1 MEILKIKLNY
11 QKMFKRELF
20 NKAKIFKK
28 ENSNLTKLYKNL
40 YMKKSKTNLKI
51 RVINTNTLSNLSNKY
66 LKTSSNLSRKYL
78 ITSSNSKIT
87 ADNSSIFKSRTQ
99 LNQISKKSLF
109 DNVSNKIGHS
119 SAKFLKHFGLRSNNK
134 SDRKF
139 IIRRPSKNLSTKGYY
154 LTGELPFRNKY
165 ILEMDKSHLNISNKR
180 KDMIQCNKR
189 SNTSYNSFCN
199 VSKIKQQEKKIEKLA
214 KKLKIILNSE
224 NKKRHETKCD
234 CGNLITFN
242 NGFFN
247 GINIVMDHSPMEG
260 KNENKKTDVYSDGYN
275 FIPTNLPMFLRE
287 KFNIKG
293 TTIISP
299 FCMEARDDFL
309 FKRIFYDDKKKDL
322 FKNNEIIDN
331 KLNIIYAEN
340 QTQYYQNLTKFNNML
355 KQNGKK
361 ILHEVGPTVT
371 DIKLSKIKNK
381 MSFMKKIVDYAYP
394 NMVLTR
400 VRESEKVL
408 RKKILSEERLPPF
421 KKADELTKKNN
432 IHLGNLLRKSIK
444 IKIINK

>member
-1 MEILKIKLNY
+1 
-11 QKMFKRELF
+11 MFKRELF

-40 YMKKSKTNLKI
+40 YMKKSRTNLKI
-51 RVINTNTLSNLSNKY
+51 HVVNTNTSTNLSNKY
-66 LKTSSNLSRKYL
+66 LKTSSNLSHKYL

-87 ADNSSIFKSRTQ
+87 SDNSSIFKSKTQ
-99 LNQISKKSLF
+99 LNRISKKSLF
-109 DNVSNKIGHS
+109 DKVQNKNGHS
-119 SAKFLKHFGLRSNNK
+119 SAKFLKHFELRSNK
-134 SDRKF
+134 DSHKKF
-139 IIRRPSKNLSTKGYY
+139 IIKRPSNDLSTKGYY

-165 ILEMDKSHLNISNKR
+165 ILEMDKSLSHISN
-180 KDMIQCNKR
+180 NKNDIIR
-189 SNTSYNSFCN
+189 YNKGNNTSYNSFYN
-199 VSKIKQQEKKIEKLA
+199 ISNMKEQDKKIEKLA
-214 KKLKIILNSE
+214 KKLKIAVNSE
-224 NKKRHETKCD
+224 DKKRHETKCD
-234 CGNLITFN
+234 CGNLVTFN

-247 GINIVMDHSPMEG
+247 GTNIVMDHTPTSG
-260 KNENKKTDVYSDGYN
+260 NSENKKNDVYSDGYN

-309 FKRIFYDDKKKDL
+309 FKRIFYDDKKKDKL
-322 FKNNEIIDN
+322 KNKEIIDN

-340 QTQYYQNLTKFNNML
+340 QTQYYKNLVKFNSML

-361 ILHEVGPTVT
+361 ILHEVGPTIT
-371 DIKLSKIKNK
+371 DIKLGKIKNK
-381 MSFMKKIVDYAYP
+381 MNFMKKIVDYAYP
-394 NMVLTR
+394 NMVLAR
-400 VRESEKVL
+400 VRESEKVI

-421 KKADELTKKNN
+421 KKVDEITKKNN
-432 IHLGNLLRKSIK
+432 INLGNMLRKSIK

>member
-1 MEILKIKLNY
+1 
-11 QKMFKRELF
+11 MFKKELF

-51 RVINTNTLSNLSNKY
+51 SVVNNNTSSNLSNKY
-66 LKTSSNLSRKYL
+66 LKTSTNLSYKHL
-78 ITSSNSKIT
+78 KTSSNSKIIT
-87 ADNSSIFKSRTQ
+87 PDNSSIFKSRTQ

-109 DNVSNKIGHS
+109 ENISNKNGHY
-119 SAKFLKHFGLRSNNK
+119 SAKFLKHFDLRSNKK
-134 SDRKF
+134 SDKKF
-139 IIRRPSKNLSTKGYY
+139 FIRRPSNDLSPKGYY

-165 ILEMDKSHLNISNKR
+165 ILEMDKSYLNISNNKNDII
-180 KDMIQCNKR
+180 KCNKG
-189 SNTSYNSFCN
+189 SNTSYNSYFSI
-199 VSKIKQQEKKIEKLA
+199 SKMKEQDKKIEKLA
-214 KKLKIILNSE
+214 KKLKIALNSE
-224 NKKRHETKCD
+224 DKKRHETKCD
-234 CGNLITFN
+234 CGNLVTFN

-247 GINIVMDHSPMEG
+247 GINIVMNQSPMEG
-260 KNENKKTDVYSDGYN
+260 QFENKNSDVYSNGYN

-293 TTIISP
+293 TTVISP

-309 FKRIFYDDKKKDL
+309 FKRIFYDDKKKDQL
-322 FKNNEIIDN
+322 KNKEIIDN

-340 QTQYYQNLTKFNNML
+340 QSQYYKNLVKFNNML

-371 DIKLSKIKNK
+371 DIKLNKIKNK

-394 NMVLTR
+394 NMVLAR
-400 VRESEKVL
+400 VRESEKVI
-408 RKKILSEERLPPF
+408 RKKILSEEKLPPF

-432 IHLGNLLRKSIK
+432 IDLGNLLRKSIK
-444 IKIINK
+444 VKIINK

>member
-1 MEILKIKLNY
+1 
-11 QKMFKRELF
+11 MFKRELF
-20 NKAKIFKK
+20 NKAKIFQK
-28 ENSNLTKLYKNL
+28 ENSNLNKLYKNL

-51 RVINTNTLSNLSNKY
+51 RVINSNTNASSKLSSIY
-66 LKTSSNLSRKYL
+66 LKTSSNLSHKYL

-87 ADNSSIFKSRTQ
+87 SNNSSIFKSKTQ
-99 LNQISKKSLF
+99 FNKIYKKALF
-109 DNVSNKIGHS
+109 DNVSNKNGHY
-119 SAKFLKHFGLRSNNK
+119 SAKYLKHFGLRSNKN
-134 SDRKF
+134 SDKKF
-139 IIRRPSKNLSTKGYY
+139 NIRRPSNDLSAKGYY
-154 LTGELPFRNKY
+154 LTGKLPFRNKY
-165 ILEMDKSHLNISNKR
+165 ILEMDKSLLNISNNIK
-180 KDMIQCNKR
+180 CNKG
-189 SNTSYNSFCN
+189 SNTSYNSFN
-199 VSKIKQQEKKIEKLA
+199 NISKMKEQDKKIEKLA
-214 KKLKIILNSE
+214 KKLKIVLNSE
-224 NKKRHETKCD
+224 DKKRHETKCD
-234 CGNLITFN
+234 CGNLVTFN

-260 KNENKKTDVYSDGYN
+260 KNENKNDDVYADGYN

-293 TTIISP
+293 TTVISP

-309 FKRIFYDDKKKDL
+309 FKRIFHDDKKKYL
-322 FKNNEIIDN
+322 FKSNEIIDN

-340 QTQYYQNLTKFNNML
+340 QAQYYQNLVKFNNML

-394 NMVLTR
+394 NMVLAR
-400 VRESEKVL
+400 VRESEKVI
-408 RKKILSEERLPPF
+408 RKKILSEEQLPPF

-432 IHLGNLLRKSIK
+432 INLGNMLRKSIK

>member
-1 MEILKIKLNY
+1 
-11 QKMFKRELF
+11 MFKKDVF
-20 NKAKIFKK
+20 NRAKIFKK

-40 YMKKSKTNLKI
+40 YLKKSKTNLKI
-51 RVINTNTLSNLSNKY
+51 SIVKTNTSSNLSNKY
-66 LKTSSNLSRKYL
+66 LKTSSNLSHKYL
-78 ITSSNSKIT
+78 KTSSNSKIT
-87 ADNSSIFKSRTQ
+87 TDNSSIFKSRTQ
-99 LNQISKKSLF
+99 LNQLSKKSLF
-109 DNVSNKIGHS
+109 DNISNKNGHS
-119 SAKFLKHFGLRSNNK
+119 SAKYLKHFRLRSNNQ
-134 SDRKF
+134 SDKNF
-139 IIRRPSKNLSTKGYY
+139 IIKRPSNDLSPKGYY

-165 ILEMDKSHLNISNKR
+165 ILEMDKSHLNISNNR
-180 KDMIQCNKR
+180 NDFNRCNR
-189 SNTSYNSFCN
+189 GNNTSYSSFYN
-199 VSKIKQQEKKIEKLA
+199 ISKMQEHDKKIEKLV
-214 KKLKIILNSE
+214 KKLKIVLNSE
-224 NKKRHETKCD
+224 DKKRHETKCD
-234 CGNLITFN
+234 CGNCVTFN

-247 GINIVMDHSPMEG
+247 GINIVMSQSPSSTEG
-260 KNENKKTDVYSDGYN
+260 QNENKKSDIYSDGYN

-293 TTIISP
+293 TTVISP

-309 FKRIFYDDKKKDL
+309 FKRIFYEDKKKDL
-322 FKNNEIIDN
+322 LKNKEIIDN

-340 QTQYYQNLTKFNNML
+340 QSQYYQNLIKFNNIL

-361 ILHEVGPTVT
+361 VLHEVGPTVT

-394 NMVLTR
+394 NMVLAR
-400 VRESEKVL
+400 VRESEKVI
-408 RKKILSEERLPPF
+408 RKKILSEEKLPPF

>member
-1 MEILKIKLNY
+1 
-11 QKMFKRELF
+11 MFKKELF

-28 ENSNLTKLYKNL
+28 ENSNLNKFYKSL

-51 RVINTNTLSNLSNKY
+51 SVVNTNTSSNLSNKY
-66 LKTSSNLSRKYL
+66 LKTTTNLSYKYL
-78 ITSSNSKIT
+78 KTSSNSKKT
-87 ADNSSIFKSRTQ
+87 PDNSSIFKSMTQ

-109 DNVSNKIGHS
+109 NNISKNKNGHY
-119 SAKFLKHFGLRSNNK
+119 SAKFLKHFGLRSNKK
-134 SDRKF
+134 SDKKF
-139 IIRRPSKNLSTKGYY
+139 FIRRTSNDQSTKGYY

-165 ILEMDKSHLNISNKR
+165 ILEMNKSYLNIYKNK
-180 KDMIQCNKR
+180 KDMIKYHIGN
-189 SNTSYNSFCN
+189 NTSYNSLHI
-199 VSKIKQQEKKIEKLA
+199 SKSNMKQQEKKIEKLA
-214 KKLKIILNSE
+214 KKLKIVLNSE
-224 NKKRHETKCD
+224 DKKRHKTKCN
-234 CGNLITFN
+234 CGNLVTFN

-247 GINIVMDHSPMEG
+247 GINIVMSQSPMEG
-260 KNENKKTDVYSDGYN
+260 QSENKQSDVYADGYN

-293 TTIISP
+293 TTVISP

-309 FKRIFYDDKKKDL
+309 FKRIFYDDKKKDQ
-322 FKNNEIIDN
+322 FKNKEVIDN

-340 QTQYYQNLTKFNNML
+340 QAQYYKNLVKFNNML

-400 VRESEKVL
+400 VRESEKVI
-408 RKKILSEERLPPF
+408 RKKILSEEKLPPF
-421 KKADELTKKNN
+421 KKADELTKQNN
-432 IHLGNLLRKSIK
+432 IHLGNLLKKSIK